1 VKLPLDASSPD
12 FNRLVR
18 TLQWAWLGVA
28 VCLVG
33 GIIGWIIHLIRTS
46 LTLGD
51 TPSASV
57 AISLVAIPIFITFM
71 GVVLYVFHGIRN
83 DGSNR

>member
-1 VKLPLDASSPD
+1 VKLSLEPSNPD
-12 FNRLVR
+12 FHRLVR
-18 TLQWAWLGVA
+18 ALQWVWLGVA

-33 GIIGWIIHLIRTS
+33 GIIIWIIHLIRTS

-57 AISLVAIPIFITFM
+57 AISIVAIPIFMTFL
-71 GVVLYVFHGIRN
+71 GVVFYVFWGIRN
-83 DGSNR
+83 DGEER